1 MDISYKE
8 VYTMN
13 KEEARRLII
22 DTYSTIGNLSHTARL
37 WHTSR
42 HVVRKWVRRHQEE
55 GNPKIAIEISGT
67 ILRVQKHPPGVFF
80 GSSPPLQ

>member
-22 DTYSTIGNLSHTARL
+22 DTYSTTGNLSHTARL

-42 HVVRKWVRRHQEE
+42 CGAQMGEE
-55 GNPKIAIEISGT
+55 TP
-67 ILRVQKHPPGVFF
+67 R
-80 GSSPPLQ
+80 GSPLCP

>member
-1 MDISYKE
+1 MDISYYE

-22 DTYSTIGNLSHTARL
+22 ETYLDNRL

-42 HVVRKWVRRHQEE
+42 HVVRKWVRRFEEE
-55 GNPKIAIEISGT
+55 GCLYGRK
-67 ILRVQKHPPGVFF
+67 
-80 GSSPPLQ
+80 